1 MGGRQIC
8 VPHARKPHEKFPLK
22 KSVSDVF
29 LDPADMITSKQKI
42 YVCKTL
48 FYEKENKPVSRGHVL
63 ITE

>member
-22 KSVSDVF
+22 KSTSDVF
-29 LDPADMITSKQKI
+29 FGPCGYTSKQKI

-48 FYEKENKPVSRGHVL
+48 FYEKKNKPVSRGHAL
-63 ITE
+63 IAE

>member
-1 MGGRQIC
+1 MDGPQIR
-8 VPHARKPHEKFPLK
+8 VPHARKPHENFPLK
-22 KSVSDVF
+22 KSASDVF
-29 LDPADMITSKQKI
+29 LEPADIITSKQKI